1 MVQRSGGWRLSCE
14 YDRTLYEGAI
24 VNRLIGQLRHLFH
37 EIVDNPHRRPSE
49 FRFPPHVGDPLPP
62 FVPHSRRESSSQPS
76 SQLTYI
82 SL

>member
-1 MVQRSGGWRLSCE
+1 MVQRSDGWRLSCE
-14 YDRTLYEGAI
+14 GNCTLYEGVT
-24 VNRLIGQLRHLFH
+24 VNRLISQLRHLFQ
-37 EIVDNPHRRPSE
+37 EIVDNPNRRLSE

-62 FVPHSRRESSSQPS
+62 SVRHSRRESSSQPS